1 MFFFNN
7 VYIILKN
14 IKCNTTNFDKSV
26 NCIIND
32 LKINYNDIKKN
43 LNLSNKRF
51 KFIGINGNKSCK
63 LNYRSLNKLEN
74 EIQRELKIKV
84 SKDKHDLDFVFLKR
98 TEGMMYLLVKLSY
111 NRITEKALEK

>member
-1 MFFFNN
+1 MRYLVN

-14 IKCNTTNFDKSV
+14 IKCNTTNFDKNV

-84 SKDKHDLDFVFLKR
+84 IKDKHDLDLYF
-98 TEGMMYLLVKLSY
+98 
-111 NRITEKALEK
+111 